1 MTTHSQSNALFFIKS
16 ILSGILI
23 FALAALPAA
32 FIEIQLNADNAHPH
46 GMEGLLY
53 FLLPMFCAP
62 VGALLGA
69 IFAWRHRREKKL
81 KAVLKD
87 LSIGAIVFF
96 VALALIASG
105 FRN

>member
-1 MTTHSQSNALFFIKS
+1 MTNNSQNSILFFIKS
-16 ILSGILI
+16 ILIGIAL
-23 FALAALPAA
+23 FALVALFAA
-32 FIEIQLNADNAHPH
+32 FVEIQLNAANAHPH

-69 IFAWRHRREKKL
+69 ILAWRHRREKDL
-81 KAVLKD
+81 KTVLKE
-87 LSIGAIVFF
+87 LSIGTVVFF
-96 VALALIASG
+96 VVLVLIASS